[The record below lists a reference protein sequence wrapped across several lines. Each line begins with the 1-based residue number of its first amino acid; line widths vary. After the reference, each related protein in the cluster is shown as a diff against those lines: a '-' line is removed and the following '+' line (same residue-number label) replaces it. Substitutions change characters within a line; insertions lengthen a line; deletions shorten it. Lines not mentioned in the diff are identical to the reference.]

1 MANNLW
7 SNIFIMSY
15 NDLELTTISAEEAA
29 KHSISFSIKK
39 PYEIKVEL
47 TNKDCMPT
55 FGSEEAGGLDMRAN
69 IFAREGFIVVPAGG
83 STGFDLG
90 CKIQIPKGWCG
101 LVMPRSGV
109 GREYKLK
116 IDNTIGL
123 IDSDYR
129 GVISVALTNT
139 GSKDLIIDHG
149 MRICQMA
156 IVPHLGLHNADV
168 VLVDSLDTSIRG
180 EGGFGSSGRN

>member
-1 MANNLW
+1 MAIFLW
-7 SNIFIMSY
+7 SNIYTMSY
-15 NDLELTTISAEEAA
+15 NDLDFSAEEAA

-101 LVMPRSGV
+101 IVIPRSGI

-139 GSKDLIIDHG
+139 GNKDLIIDHG

-156 IVPHLGLHNADV
+156 IVPHLGLHNSDL

-180 EGGFGSSGRN
+180 ENGFGSSGKK